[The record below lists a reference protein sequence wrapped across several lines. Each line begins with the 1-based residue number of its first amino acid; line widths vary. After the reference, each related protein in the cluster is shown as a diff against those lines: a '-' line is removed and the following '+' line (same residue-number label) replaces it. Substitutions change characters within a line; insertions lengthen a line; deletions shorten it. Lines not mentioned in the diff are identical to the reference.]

1 MDPINII
8 IAFNIIATFGANVSS
23 AKKGL
28 KTKIT
33 KVKEKPKS
41 YLQTLPV
48 VLSTI
53 TLLALILGVFQRGT
67 LAYTNEVQNI
77 RIAGLIIYL
86 IFSWLQIWSFKT
98 LGENYSQE
106 MVILREHFLVTK
118 GPFKII
124 RHPQY
129 LSQILIDLGAAAAV
143 LSYIILP
150 IAIIEIPFI
159 IMRASFEDKLLL
171 KHFKDSFEEYKKK
184 SGFMIPFIG

>member
-53 TLLALILGVFQRGT
+53 TLLALILGVFQIGT